1 MKISIISPVYG
12 AADLLE
18 ELVSEIRKSVSK
30 LTDDYEIILVEDN
43 SPDGSWEIIENIAK
57 TNEKV
62 KGISFSRN
70 FGQQEAIHAGMEYSL
85 GDIIVTMDCDLQ
97 DNPEEIINMYNKS
110 LEGYDIVLASRVDR
124 KDGALKKIFSKLFY
138 GILNYLIDVD
148 IDPTVAN
155 FVLYRRE
162 ALDAVLSMGD
172 YYIYY
177 PYMVNWIGFKKCI
190 FPIKHA
196 KRKDNKKTSYS
207 VKKRF
212 RLAFI
217 TIISFSDKPL
227 RMVLSAG
234 ILIVMITLIFVVVL
248 VVRYLKDD
256 ISVPGWMSIFVSLW
270 FIGGLII
277 SVLGMVGIY
286 VGKIFGNVKNRPSYI
301 IRKVTKNS

>member
-18 ELVSEIRKSVSK
+18 ELVSGIQKSVSM
-30 LTDDYEIILVEDN
+30 LTDDYEIILVEDH

-57 TNEKV
+57 TNDKV

-70 FGQQEAIHAGMEYSL
+70 FGQQEAIHAGMEYSS
-85 GDIIVTMDCDLQ
+85 GDFIVTMDCDLQ
-97 DNPEEIINMYNKS
+97 DIPEEIINMYNKS
-110 LEGYDIVLASRVDR
+110 QEGYDIVLASRVDR
-124 KDGALKKIFSKLFY
+124 KDGTFKKIFSKLFY

-162 ALDAVLSMGD
+162 ALDAILSMGD

-196 KRKDNKKTSYS
+196 ERKDNKKTSYS

-212 RLAFI
+212 KLALI

-234 ILIVMITLIFVVVL
+234 IMIVMVTLIFVLVL

-256 ISVPGWMSIFVSLW
+256 IDVPGWMSIFVSLW
-270 FIGGLII
+270 FIGGIII

-286 VGKIFGNVKNRPSYI
+286 VGKIFGNVKNRPNYI
-301 IRKVTKNS
+301 VRKVTKNS